1 MSAYLTIVWNQ
12 RGKTKKYP
20 PTHTFY
26 WLVWCHDTW
35 SIFLILDW
43 NDIWSIYGFCVSLV
57 PGLNLFKV
65 SHVLTNLI
73 WLRLSDHQLQLTDRW
88 TVRVTPLRQNT
99 WLVLDEVLCK
109 SPATVPIKSNL
120 YLPVPLSRVVT
131 SFGVLGRI
139 FGTNDLNYGTYH
151 CLMSM
156 KNEHFSHQIWCR
168 AALAF

>member
-1 MSAYLTIVWNQ
+1 MYCHHYYSLRVSLFDH
-12 RGKTKKYP
+12 RLKSKRKDEKTPLP
-20 PTHTFY
+20 PTHTCY

-57 PGLNLFKV
+57 PGLNFFKV

-73 WLRLSDHQLQLTDRW
+73 WLRLSEHQLQLTNRW

-109 SPATVPIKSNL
+109 SPATAPIKSNL
-120 YLPVPLSRVVT
+120 YLPVPLSRVR
-131 SFGVLGRI
+131 SGL
-139 FGTNDLNYGTYH
+139 
-151 CLMSM
+151 CLLVWESD
-156 KNEHFSHQIWCR
+156 HFFCLFFFSHNILRCLR
-168 AALAF
+168 ENI